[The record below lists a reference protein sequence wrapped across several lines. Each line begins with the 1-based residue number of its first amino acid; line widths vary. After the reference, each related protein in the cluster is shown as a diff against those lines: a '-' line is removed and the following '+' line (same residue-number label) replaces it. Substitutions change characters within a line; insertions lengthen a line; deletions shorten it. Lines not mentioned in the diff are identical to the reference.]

1 MCATTSQ
8 NYSKKISVATTVL
21 SIPVLLSLSLILTGC
36 QGVNSSASNAGTT
49 NTAITLNQTSV
60 NLAEGG
66 TTQFSATVQNAAS
79 NSVNWSV
86 DGVGGGNSTVGKIT
100 ASGLYT
106 APMAAGAHTVTA
118 AVASVSQRDRA
129 GDCSGWIHDGDAVF
143 CLGWTFGNRAVHC
156 DGAGIFEYRGDLVGG
171 RGSWRN
177 SSAGMISST
186 GTYNA
191 PASIGAHT
199 VTAKAPR
206 IRRSRPA
213 PALRSLPFRLR
224 RAP

>member
-118 AVASVSQRDRA
+118 AVASVPSVTAQA
-129 GDCSGWIHDGDAVF
+129 TVAVGSTTVTPSSVLVGPSGTEQFTATVQGFSNTAVTWA
-143 CLGWTFGNRAVHC
+143 L
-156 DGAGIFEYRGDLVGG
+156 GAG
-171 RGSWRN
+171 
-177 SSAGMISST
+177 
-186 GTYNA
+186 
-191 PASIGAHT
+191 
-199 VTAKAPR
+199 
-206 IRRSRPA
+206 
-213 PALRSLPFRLR
+213 
-224 RAP
+224 